1 MKINGEELVSIIIP
15 VYNVASYLERCI
27 QSLLDQTYKNIEI
40 ILVNDGSK
48 DNSLDILNEFR
59 EKDIRIT
66 VISKEN
72 GGQASARNLGIK
84 QSKGKYIMFVD
95 SDDYVFPEFVAAP
108 VKSMVKNNSDLVIFD
123 MLFIDGQR
131 KEYRSSGISI
141 DKSSS
146 MPMNKLYNKDLWE
159 NLNFPI
165 GYWYEDLGTI
175 PIAVSRAKKIVKLN
189 EALYAY
195 TWDREDSQSNTI
207 DENKVLDTIPMCER
221 VYELVRK
228 DDKTNEKNEAL
239 KLLFIDH
246 LINNT
251 ILLKFI
257 NISNK
262 DTRIKMISEVRKT
275 MDKYFPDWKIKDY
288 NNGGFVTKHLKRTAA
303 WLYFNKAFF
312 LGDLIWKYPK
322 MFKNRG

>member
-1 MKINGEELVSIIIP
+1 MKINEEELVSIIIP

-40 ILVNDGSK
+40 ILVNDGSN
-48 DNSLDILNEFR
+48 DNSLDILNKFR
-59 EKDIRIT
+59 KKDNRII

-95 SDDYVFPEFVAAP
+95 SDDYVFSEFVAEP
-108 VKSMVKNNSDLVIFD
+108 VHLMKKQNSDLVIFD
-123 MLFIDGQR
+123 MLFIDGRR
-131 KEYRSSGISI
+131 KEYRSSGVSI

-146 MPMNKLYNKDLWE
+146 MPMNKLYNKNLWE
-159 NLNFPI
+159 NLNFPT

-175 PIAVSRAKKIVKLN
+175 PVAVSRAKKIVKLN
-189 EALYAY
+189 KALYAY
-195 TWDREDSQSNTI
+195 TWDREESQSNTI
-207 DENKVLDTIPMCER
+207 DEDKVLDTIPMCER

-228 DDKTNEKNEAL
+228 DDRTNEKNEEL

-251 ILLKFI
+251 ILLKFMD
-257 NISNK
+257 ISNRNV
-262 DTRIKMISEVRKT
+262 RIKMIDEVKKT
-275 MDKYFPDWKIKDY
+275 MDKYFPEWKIKDY
-288 NNGGFVTKHLKRTAA
+288 NNGSFVTKYLKQIAA
-303 WLYFNKAFF
+303 SLYFNKAFF